1 MAVCPFA
8 DQSRRYDAAYPM
20 SYTSGPWRGVLHTTE
35 TTGLPG
41 YDGGAKAPHFT
52 VVPGLAAKTVVVYQ
66 HFDTS
71 RPSRALA
78 NTSIPGETN
87 REQCIQIELVGTSG
101 WIYSVAPKSPALFWP
116 EAPEWALAGLARLM
130 RWIEAAHGM
139 PSVSTPRPWV
149 PWNGPRV
156 RMSAAEWD
164 TFTGWC
170 GHQHVP
176 ENDHTDPGALPIARL
191 LAHPAAA
198 VSPEEDDMPAP
209 SDIWT
214 ALIPAPNDDGQGAP
228 ELARAQDILRATHT
242 LAEHAAQRGTATEV
256 LARQAVAL
264 LTEIR
269 DRLAQS

>member
-1 MAVCPFA
+1 
-8 DQSRRYDAAYPM
+8 
-20 SYTSGPWRGVLHTTE
+20 
-35 TTGLPG
+35 
-41 YDGGAKAPHFT
+41 
-52 VVPGLAAKTVVVYQ
+52 
-66 HFDTS
+66 
-71 RPSRALA
+71 
-78 NTSIPGETN
+78 
-87 REQCIQIELVGTSG
+87 
-101 WIYSVAPKSPALFWP
+101 
-116 EAPEWALAGLARLM
+116 
-130 RWIEAAHGM
+130 
-139 PSVSTPRPWV
+139 
-149 PWNGPRV
+149 
-156 RMSAAEWD
+156 MSAAEWD

-170 GHQHVP
+170 GHQHIP

-242 LAEHAAQRGTATEV
+242 LAEQGAQRAAATEA
-256 LARQAVAL
+256 LARQTVAL